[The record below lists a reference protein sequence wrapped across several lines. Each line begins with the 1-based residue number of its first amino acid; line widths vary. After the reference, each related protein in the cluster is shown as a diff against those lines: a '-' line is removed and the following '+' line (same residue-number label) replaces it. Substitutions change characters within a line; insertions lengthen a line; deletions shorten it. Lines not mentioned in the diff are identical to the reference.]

1 MVTTIWPWVGFL
13 SLIFVLLALDL
24 GVFHRTPHAIRPREA
39 AIWSAVWIALS
50 LTFNAVIYFWKGP
63 GPALEFLTGYLI
75 EKALSVDN
83 LFVFVLIFAYFKV
96 PSSYQHRVLFWGILG
111 ALITR
116 ALLIGAG
123 ALLLARFEWL
133 IYLFGA
139 FLVYTGLRLTRSQE
153 EEIHPEGNRIVRLVR
168 RLFPVSH
175 EYDGPRFFTRV
186 GGRRAL
192 TPLFIV
198 LVMVETTDIVF
209 AVDSIPAIFGV
220 TRDPFIVFTSNIF
233 AILGLRALYFLLAGV
248 LEMFEYLNLGL
259 AVVLIFIGAKMLL
272 ERWVHVPI
280 GLSLGVVFGVLTLT
294 ALASVVKRRLARR
307 EGGG

>member
-1 MVTTIWPWVGFL
+1 MVTTIWPWVAFL

-24 GVFHRTPHAIRPREA
+24 GVFHRRPHAIRPREA
-39 AIWSAVWIALS
+39 AFWSAVWIALS
-50 LTFNAVIYFWKGP
+50 LSFNAFIFVWKGHA
-63 GPALEFLTGYLI
+63 PALEFLTGYLI

-96 PSSYQHRVLFWGILG
+96 PAEYQHRILFWGILG

-139 FLVYTGLRLTRSQE
+139 FLVFTGFKLTRGQD
-153 EEIHPEGNRIVRLVR
+153 EEIHPEGNRIVRLTR
-168 RLFPVSH
+168 RLFPVSKDF
-175 EYDGPRFFTRV
+175 DGPRFFTRV
-186 GGRRAL
+186 DGRRVL

-280 GLSLGVVFGVLTLT
+280 GVSLGVVFGVLALT
-294 ALASVVKRRLARR
+294 AAASMVKRRLAQRAGR
-307 EGGG
+307 G

>member
-1 MVTTIWPWVGFL
+1 MVTTIWPWVGFM

-39 AIWSAVWIALS
+39 AIWSAIWIALS

-96 PSSYQHRVLFWGILG
+96 PSSYQHRILFWGILG

-139 FLVYTGLRLTRSQE
+139 FLIYTGVKLTRSQE

-186 GGRRAL
+186 DGRRAL

-259 AVVLIFIGAKMLL
+259 AMVLIFIGAKMLL

-280 GLSLGVVFGVLTLT
+280 GVSLGVVFGLLTLT
-294 ALASVVKRRLARR
+294 ALASVVKRRLVRR

>member
-96 PSSYQHRVLFWGILG
+96 PPSYQHRILFWGILG

-139 FLVYTGLRLTRSQE
+139 FLIYTGVKLTHSQE

-175 EYDGPRFFTRV
+175 EYDGPRFFTRI

-259 AVVLIFIGAKMLL
+259 AMVLIFIGAKMLL

-280 GLSLGVVFGVLTLT
+280 GVSLGVVFGLLTLT
-294 ALASVVKRRLARR
+294 ALASVVKRRLVRR